1 MKPTALTASIM
12 FHAAVV
18 GALVWRYTPDARPQE
33 PEPIYFEILEEA
45 LVDESAGEPEN
56 QVEAEPQEVEEEP
69 PQAQEAVEQEVQEA
83 IEAQVEEETALDPQ
97 IAEVVE
103 LQTQEVIEPQTQEV
117 VEPQIPE
124 ESAPEL
130 LEAPQSSADTE
141 HAAVVSP
148 PTALNRITPVY
159 PRSARR
165 KGREG
170 CVTLD
175 VRVSPEGNV
184 VDADI
189 VASSG
194 FADLDHA
201 ALDAAS
207 SARFAPATQD
217 DAPIEGC
224 VRLTFDFK
232 LK

>member
-1 MKPTALTASIM
+1 MI
-12 FHAAVV
+12 HVAVV
-18 GALVWRYTPDARPQE
+18 GALVWRYTPDARPIE

-56 QVEAEPQEVEEEP
+56 QVETEPQELEIEP
-69 PQAQEAVEQEVQEA
+69 IVQEAVE
-83 IEAQVEEETALDPQ
+83 PQ
-97 IAEVVE
+97 
-103 LQTQEVIEPQTQEV
+103 TPEVIEPQMPEV
-117 VEPQIPE
+117 SLPEPP
-124 ESAPEL
+124 
-130 LEAPQSSADTE
+130 EAPQSSADCE
-141 HAAVVSP
+141 HAAIVSP
-148 PTALNRITPVY
+148 PTAMNRITPVY

-170 CVTLD
+170 CVTLE

-184 VDADI
+184 VDATI
-189 VASSG
+189 VATSG

-207 SARFAPATQD
+207 SAHFAPATQD
-217 DAPIEGC
+217 DTPIEGC

>member
-97 IAEVVE
+97 IAEVVDP
-103 LQTQEVIEPQTQEV
+103 QTQEVIEPQTQEV

-124 ESAPEL
+124 EFAPEL

-170 CVTLD
+170 CVTLE

-184 VDADI
+184 VDATI
-189 VASSG
+189 VATSG

-207 SARFAPATQD
+207 SARFAHATQD
-217 DAPIEGC
+217 DTPIEGC

>member
-18 GALVWRYTPDARPQE
+18 GALVWRYTPDAHPQE

-45 LVDESAGEPEN
+45 LSDESAGEPEN
-56 QVEAEPQEVEEEP
+56 QVETEPQEVEEEP
-69 PQAQEAVEQEVQEA
+69 PQAQEAVVQEVQEA

-97 IAEVVE
+97 IAEVVDP
-103 LQTQEVIEPQTQEV
+103 QTQEVIEPQTQETI
-117 VEPQIPE
+117 EPQISEEPVPE
-124 ESAPEL
+124 V
-130 LEAPQSSADTE
+130 PQSSAEFE

-148 PTALNRITPVY
+148 PTALNRIKPVY

>member
-18 GALVWRYTPDARPQE
+18 GALVWRYTPDARPIE

-45 LVDESAGEPEN
+45 LSDESAEAAER
-56 QVEAEPQEVEEEP
+56 QAEAEPQELEEETP
-69 PQAQEAVEQEVQEA
+69 EAQEAVEQEVQEA
-83 IEAQVEEETALDPQ
+83 IEAQLQEETAPEPE
-97 IAEVVE
+97 APEVVA
-103 LQTQEVIEPQTQEV
+103 PQQ
-117 VEPQIPE
+117 P
-124 ESAPEL
+124 
-130 LEAPQSSADTE
+130 EAPQSSADTE

-170 CVTLD
+170 RVTLD
-175 VRVSPEGNV
+175 VRVSPEGKV
-184 VDADI
+184 VDATV

-194 FADLDHA
+194 FADLDHS

-217 DAPIEGC
+217 DTPIEGC

>member
-1 MKPTALTASIM
+1 MRPTALAASIM
-12 FHAAVV
+12 IHVAVV
-18 GALVWRYTPDARPQE
+18 GALVWRYTPNARPQE

-45 LVDESAGEPEN
+45 LAEESAEEPEN
-56 QVEAEPQEVEEEP
+56 QVEPEPQELEIEP
-69 PQAQEAVEQEVQEA
+69 IVQEAVE
-83 IEAQVEEETALDPQ
+83 PQ
-97 IAEVVE
+97 
-103 LQTQEVIEPQTQEV
+103 TPEVIEPQMPEV
-117 VEPQIPE
+117 SLPEPP
-124 ESAPEL
+124 
-130 LEAPQSSADTE
+130 EAPQSSADCE
-141 HAAVVSP
+141 HAAIVSP
-148 PTALNRITPVY
+148 PTAMNRITPVY

-170 CVTLD
+170 CVTLE

-184 VDADI
+184 VEATI
-189 VASSG
+189 VATSG

-217 DAPIEGC
+217 DTPIEGC

>member
-18 GALVWRYTPDARPQE
+18 GALVWRYTPDAHPQE

-45 LVDESAGEPEN
+45 LSDESAEEPEN
-56 QVEAEPQEVEEEP
+56 QVEPEPQELEIEP
-69 PQAQEAVEQEVQEA
+69 IVQEAVE
-83 IEAQVEEETALDPQ
+83 PQ
-97 IAEVVE
+97 
-103 LQTQEVIEPQTQEV
+103 TPEVIEPQMPEV
-117 VEPQIPE
+117 SLPEPP
-124 ESAPEL
+124 
-130 LEAPQSSADTE
+130 EAPQSSADCE
-141 HAAVVSP
+141 HAAIVSP
-148 PTALNRITPVY
+148 PTAMNRITPVY

-170 CVTLD
+170 CVTLE

-184 VDADI
+184 VDATI
-189 VASSG
+189 VATSG

-217 DAPIEGC
+217 DTPIEGC

>member
-1 MKPTALTASIM
+1 MRPTALAASIM

-18 GALVWRYTPDARPQE
+18 GALVWRYTPNARPQE

-45 LVDESAGEPEN
+45 LAEESAEEPEN
-56 QVEAEPQEVEEEP
+56 QVEPEPQELEIEP
-69 PQAQEAVEQEVQEA
+69 IVQEAVE
-83 IEAQVEEETALDPQ
+83 PQ
-97 IAEVVE
+97 
-103 LQTQEVIEPQTQEV
+103 TPEVIEPQMPEV
-117 VEPQIPE
+117 SLPEPP
-124 ESAPEL
+124 
-130 LEAPQSSADTE
+130 EAPQSSADCE
-141 HAAVVSP
+141 HAAIVSP
-148 PTALNRITPVY
+148 PTAMNRITPVY

-170 CVTLD
+170 CVTLE

-184 VDADI
+184 VDATI
-189 VASSG
+189 VATSG

-217 DAPIEGC
+217 DTPIEGC

>member
-1 MKPTALTASIM
+1 MRPTALAASIM
-12 FHAAVV
+12 IHVAVV
-18 GALVWRYTPDARPQE
+18 GALVWRYTPNARPQE

-45 LVDESAGEPEN
+45 LAEESAEEPEN
-56 QVEAEPQEVEEEP
+56 QVEPEPQELEIEP
-69 PQAQEAVEQEVQEA
+69 IVQEAVE
-83 IEAQVEEETALDPQ
+83 PQ
-97 IAEVVE
+97 
-103 LQTQEVIEPQTQEV
+103 TPEVIEPQMPEV
-117 VEPQIPE
+117 SLPEPP
-124 ESAPEL
+124 
-130 LEAPQSSADTE
+130 EAPQSSADCE
-141 HAAVVSP
+141 HAAIVSP
-148 PTALNRITPVY
+148 PTAMNRITPVY

-170 CVTLD
+170 CVTLE

-184 VDADI
+184 VDATI
-189 VASSG
+189 VATSG

-217 DAPIEGC
+217 DTPIEGC

>member
-1 MKPTALTASIM
+1 MRPTALVASIM
-12 FHAAVV
+12 IHGAVV
-18 GALVWRYTPDARPQE
+18 GALVWRYTPDARPIE

-45 LVDESAGEPEN
+45 LSDESAEAAER
-56 QVEAEPQEVEEEP
+56 QAEAEPQELEEETP
-69 PQAQEAVEQEVQEA
+69 EAQEAVEQEVQEA
-83 IEAQVEEETALDPQ
+83 VEAQLQEETAPEMPE
-97 IAEVVE
+97 APEVVA
-103 LQTQEVIEPQTQEV
+103 PQ
-117 VEPQIPE
+117 PP
-124 ESAPEL
+124 
-130 LEAPQSSADTE
+130 EAPQSSADTE

-170 CVTLD
+170 RVTLD
-175 VRVSPEGNV
+175 VCVSPEGKV
-184 VDADI
+184 VDATV

-194 FADLDHA
+194 FADLDHS

-217 DAPIEGC
+217 DTPIEGC

>member
-45 LVDESAGEPEN
+45 LSDESAGEPEN
-56 QVEAEPQEVEEEP
+56 QVEAEPQELEEETP
-69 PQAQEAVEQEVQEA
+69 EAQESVEQEVQEA
-83 IEAQVEEETALDPQ
+83 IEAQLQEETAPEPE
-97 IAEVVE
+97 APEVVA
-103 LQTQEVIEPQTQEV
+103 PQ
-117 VEPQIPE
+117 PP
-124 ESAPEL
+124 
-130 LEAPQSSADTE
+130 EAPQSSADTE

-170 CVTLD
+170 RVTLD
-175 VRVSPEGNV
+175 VCVSPEGKV
-184 VDADI
+184 VDAT
-189 VASSG
+189 VVVSSG
-194 FADLDHA
+194 FADLDHS

-217 DAPIEGC
+217 DTPIEGC

>member
-45 LVDESAGEPEN
+45 LSDESAEAAER
-56 QVEAEPQEVEEEP
+56 QAEAEPQELEEETP
-69 PQAQEAVEQEVQEA
+69 EAQESVEQEVQEA
-83 IEAQVEEETALDPQ
+83 IEAQLQEETAPEPE
-97 IAEVVE
+97 APEVVA
-103 LQTQEVIEPQTQEV
+103 PQ
-117 VEPQIPE
+117 PP
-124 ESAPEL
+124 
-130 LEAPQSSADTE
+130 EAPQSSADTE

-170 CVTLD
+170 RVTLD
-175 VRVSPEGNV
+175 VCVSPEGKV
-184 VDADI
+184 VDAT
-189 VASSG
+189 VVVSSG
-194 FADLDHA
+194 FADLDHS

-217 DAPIEGC
+217 DTPIEGC

>member
-12 FHAAVV
+12 IHVAVV
-18 GALVWRYTPDARPQE
+18 GALVWRYTPDARPIE

-45 LVDESAGEPEN
+45 LSDESAPAPEN
-56 QVEAEPQEVEEEP
+56 QVEPEPQEVEEEP

-83 IEAQVEEETALDPQ
+83 IEAQVEGET
-97 IAEVVE
+97 
-103 LQTQEVIEPQTQEV
+103 
-117 VEPQIPE
+117 
-124 ESAPEL
+124 APEL

-170 CVTLD
+170 CVTLE

-184 VDADI
+184 VDATI
-189 VASSG
+189 VATSG

-217 DAPIEGC
+217 DTPIEGC

>member
-1 MKPTALTASIM
+1 MI
-12 FHAAVV
+12 HVAVV
-18 GALVWRYTPDARPQE
+18 GALVWRYTPNARPQE

-45 LVDESAGEPEN
+45 LAEESAEEPEN
-56 QVEAEPQEVEEEP
+56 HVEPEPQELEIEP
-69 PQAQEAVEQEVQEA
+69 IVQEAVE
-83 IEAQVEEETALDPQ
+83 PQ
-97 IAEVVE
+97 
-103 LQTQEVIEPQTQEV
+103 TPEVIEPQMPEV
-117 VEPQIPE
+117 SLPEPP
-124 ESAPEL
+124 
-130 LEAPQSSADTE
+130 EAPQSSADCE
-141 HAAVVSP
+141 HAAIVSP
-148 PTALNRITPVY
+148 PTAMNRITPVY

-170 CVTLD
+170 CVTLE

-184 VDADI
+184 VDATI
-189 VASSG
+189 VATSG

-217 DAPIEGC
+217 DTPIEGC

>member
-1 MKPTALTASIM
+1 MRPNALAASIM
-12 FHAAVV
+12 IHVAVV
-18 GALVWRYTPDARPQE
+18 GALVWRYTPDARPIE

-45 LVDESAGEPEN
+45 LSEESAPAPEN
-56 QVEAEPQEVEEEP
+56 QVEPEPQAPAEEP
-69 PQAQEAVEQEVQEA
+69 PKAQEAVEQEVQEA
-83 IEAQVEEETALDPQ
+83 IEAQVQEETAPEPE
-97 IAEVVE
+97 APEVVA
-103 LQTQEVIEPQTQEV
+103 PQ
-117 VEPQIPE
+117 PP
-124 ESAPEL
+124 
-130 LEAPQSSADTE
+130 EAPQSSADTE

-170 CVTLD
+170 RVTLD
-175 VRVSPEGNV
+175 VCVSPEGKV
-184 VDADI
+184 VDATV

-194 FADLDHA
+194 FADLDHS

-217 DAPIEGC
+217 DTPIEGC

>member
-18 GALVWRYTPDARPQE
+18 GALVWRYTPNARPKE

-45 LVDESAGEPEN
+45 LSDESAGEPEN

-97 IAEVVE
+97 IAEVVDP
-103 LQTQEVIEPQTQEV
+103 QTQEVIEPQTQETI
-117 VEPQIPE
+117 EPQISEEPVPE
-124 ESAPEL
+124 V
-130 LEAPQSSADTE
+130 PQSSAEFE
-141 HAAVVSP
+141 HAAVLSP

-207 SARFAPATQD
+207 SARFVPETQD

>member
-1 MKPTALTASIM
+1 MI
-12 FHAAVV
+12 HGAVV
-18 GALVWRYTPDARPQE
+18 GALVCRYTPDARPIE

-45 LVDESAGEPEN
+45 LSDESAEAAER
-56 QVEAEPQEVEEEP
+56 QAEAEPQELEEETP
-69 PQAQEAVEQEVQEA
+69 EAQEAVEQEVQEA
-83 IEAQVEEETALDPQ
+83 VEAQLQEETAPEPE
-97 IAEVVE
+97 APEVVA
-103 LQTQEVIEPQTQEV
+103 PQ
-117 VEPQIPE
+117 PP
-124 ESAPEL
+124 
-130 LEAPQSSADTE
+130 EAPQSSADTE

-170 CVTLD
+170 RVTLD
-175 VRVSPEGNV
+175 VCVSPEGKV
-184 VDADI
+184 VDAT
-189 VASSG
+189 VVVSSG
-194 FADLDHA
+194 FADLDHS

-217 DAPIEGC
+217 DTPIEGC

>member
-18 GALVWRYTPDARPQE
+18 GALVWRYTPDARPIE

-45 LVDESAGEPEN
+45 LSDESAEAAER
-56 QVEAEPQEVEEEP
+56 QAEAEPQELEEETP
-69 PQAQEAVEQEVQEA
+69 EAQEAVEQEVQDA
-83 IEAQVEEETALDPQ
+83 IEAQLQEETAPEPE
-97 IAEVVE
+97 APEVVA
-103 LQTQEVIEPQTQEV
+103 PQ
-117 VEPQIPE
+117 PP
-124 ESAPEL
+124 
-130 LEAPQSSADTE
+130 EAPQSSADTE

-170 CVTLD
+170 RVTLD
-175 VRVSPEGNV
+175 VRVSPEGKV
-184 VDADI
+184 VDATV

-194 FADLDHA
+194 FADLDHS

-217 DAPIEGC
+217 DTPIEGC

>member
-1 MKPTALTASIM
+1 MRPNALAASIM
-12 FHAAVV
+12 IHVAVV
-18 GALVWRYTPDARPQE
+18 GALVWRYTPDARPIE

-45 LVDESAGEPEN
+45 LSEESAPAPEN
-56 QVEAEPQEVEEEP
+56 QVEPEPQAPAEEP

-83 IEAQVEEETALDPQ
+83 IEAQVQEETAPEPE
-97 IAEVVE
+97 APEVVA
-103 LQTQEVIEPQTQEV
+103 PQ
-117 VEPQIPE
+117 PP
-124 ESAPEL
+124 
-130 LEAPQSSADTE
+130 EAPQSSADTE

-170 CVTLD
+170 RVTLD
-175 VRVSPEGNV
+175 VCVSPEGKV
-184 VDADI
+184 VDATV

-194 FADLDHA
+194 FADLDHS

-207 SARFAPATQD
+207 SARFASATQD
-217 DAPIEGC
+217 DTPIEGC

>member
-1 MKPTALTASIM
+1 MRPTALAASIM
-12 FHAAVV
+12 IHVAVV
-18 GALVWRYTPDARPQE
+18 GALVWRYTPDARPIK

-45 LVDESAGEPEN
+45 LSDESAEAAER
-56 QVEAEPQEVEEEP
+56 QAEAEPQELEEETP
-69 PQAQEAVEQEVQEA
+69 EAQEAVEQEVQEA
-83 IEAQVEEETALDPQ
+83 IEAQLQEETAPEMPE
-97 IAEVVE
+97 APEVVA
-103 LQTQEVIEPQTQEV
+103 PQ
-117 VEPQIPE
+117 PP
-124 ESAPEL
+124 
-130 LEAPQSSADTE
+130 EAPQSSADTE

-170 CVTLD
+170 RVTLD
-175 VRVSPEGNV
+175 VCVSPEGKV
-184 VDADI
+184 VDATV

-194 FADLDHA
+194 FADLDHS

-217 DAPIEGC
+217 DTPIEGC

>member
-18 GALVWRYTPDARPQE
+18 GALVWRYTPDAHPQE

-56 QVEAEPQEVEEEP
+56 QVEAEPQEVEEDP

-83 IEAQVEEETALDPQ
+83 IEAQVEGETAP
-97 IAEVVE
+97 
-103 LQTQEVIEPQTQEV
+103 EPE
-117 VEPQIPE
+117 
-124 ESAPEL
+124 APEVAAPQPP
-130 LEAPQSSADTE
+130 EAPQSSADTE

-170 CVTLD
+170 RVTLD
-175 VRVSPEGNV
+175 VCVSPEGKV
-184 VDADI
+184 VDATV

-194 FADLDHA
+194 FADLDHS

-217 DAPIEGC
+217 DTPIEGC

>member
-1 MKPTALTASIM
+1 MRPTALAASIM
-12 FHAAVV
+12 IHVAVV
-18 GALVWRYTPDARPQE
+18 GALVWRYTPNARPQE

-45 LVDESAGEPEN
+45 LAEESAEEPEN
-56 QVEAEPQEVEEEP
+56 QVEPEPQELEIEP
-69 PQAQEAVEQEVQEA
+69 IVQEAVE
-83 IEAQVEEETALDPQ
+83 PQ
-97 IAEVVE
+97 
-103 LQTQEVIEPQTQEV
+103 TPEVIEPQMSEV
-117 VEPQIPE
+117 SLPEPP
-124 ESAPEL
+124 
-130 LEAPQSSADTE
+130 EAPQSSADCE
-141 HAAVVSP
+141 HAAIVSP
-148 PTALNRITPVY
+148 PTAMNRITPVY

-170 CVTLD
+170 CVTLE

-184 VDADI
+184 VDATI
-189 VASSG
+189 VATSG

-217 DAPIEGC
+217 DTPIEGC

>member
-1 MKPTALTASIM
+1 MI
-12 FHAAVV
+12 HGAVV
-18 GALVWRYTPDARPQE
+18 GALVWRYTPDARPIE

-45 LVDESAGEPEN
+45 LYDESAEAAER
-56 QVEAEPQEVEEEP
+56 QAEAEPQELEEETP
-69 PQAQEAVEQEVQEA
+69 EAQEAVEQEVQEA
-83 IEAQVEEETALDPQ
+83 VEAQLQEETAPEMPE
-97 IAEVVE
+97 APEVV
-103 LQTQEVIEPQTQEV
+103 
-117 VEPQIPE
+117 
-124 ESAPEL
+124 APHPP
-130 LEAPQSSADTE
+130 EAPQSSADTE

-194 FADLDHA
+194 FADLDHS

-217 DAPIEGC
+217 DTPIEGC

>member
-45 LVDESAGEPEN
+45 LSDESAGEPEN

-83 IEAQVEEETALDPQ
+83 IEAQVEGET
-97 IAEVVE
+97 
-103 LQTQEVIEPQTQEV
+103 
-117 VEPQIPE
+117 
-124 ESAPEL
+124 APEL
-130 LEAPQSSADTE
+130 LEAPQSSADIE

-170 CVTLD
+170 RVTLD
-175 VRVSPEGNV
+175 VCVSPEGKV
-184 VDADI
+184 VDAT
-189 VASSG
+189 VVGSSG
-194 FADLDHA
+194 FADLDHS

-217 DAPIEGC
+217 DTPIEGC

>member
-1 MKPTALTASIM
+1 M
-12 FHAAVV
+12 
-18 GALVWRYTPDARPQE
+18 E

-45 LVDESAGEPEN
+45 LSDESAGEPEN

-83 IEAQVEEETALDPQ
+83 VEAQLQEETAP
-97 IAEVVE
+97 
-103 LQTQEVIEPQTQEV
+103 EPE
-117 VEPQIPE
+117 
-124 ESAPEL
+124 APEVAAPQPP
-130 LEAPQSSADTE
+130 EAPQSSADTE

-170 CVTLD
+170 RVTLD
-175 VRVSPEGNV
+175 VRVSPEGKV
-184 VDADI
+184 VDATV

-194 FADLDHA
+194 FADLDHS

-217 DAPIEGC
+217 DTPIEGC

>member
-18 GALVWRYTPDARPQE
+18 GALVWRYTPDARPIE

-45 LVDESAGEPEN
+45 LSDESAEAAER
-56 QVEAEPQEVEEEP
+56 QAEAEPQELEEETP
-69 PQAQEAVEQEVQEA
+69 EAQEAVEQEVQEA
-83 IEAQVEEETALDPQ
+83 IEAQLQEETAPEPE
-97 IAEVVE
+97 APEVVA
-103 LQTQEVIEPQTQEV
+103 PQ
-117 VEPQIPE
+117 PP
-124 ESAPEL
+124 
-130 LEAPQSSADTE
+130 EAPQSSADTE

-170 CVTLD
+170 RVTLD
-175 VRVSPEGNV
+175 VRVSPEGKV
-184 VDADI
+184 VDATV

-194 FADLDHA
+194 FADLDHS

-217 DAPIEGC
+217 DTPIEGC

>member
-18 GALVWRYTPDARPQE
+18 GALVWRYTSDARPQE

-45 LVDESAGEPEN
+45 LSDESAEAAER
-56 QVEAEPQEVEEEP
+56 QAEAEPQELEEETP
-69 PQAQEAVEQEVQEA
+69 EAQESVEQEVQDA
-83 IEAQVEEETALDPQ
+83 IEAQLQEETAP
-97 IAEVVE
+97 
-103 LQTQEVIEPQTQEV
+103 EPE
-117 VEPQIPE
+117 
-124 ESAPEL
+124 APEVAAPQPPK
-130 LEAPQSSADTE
+130 APQSSADTE

-170 CVTLD
+170 RVTLD
-175 VRVSPEGNV
+175 VCVSPEGKV
-184 VDADI
+184 VDAT
-189 VASSG
+189 VVVSSG
-194 FADLDHA
+194 FADLDHS

-217 DAPIEGC
+217 DTPIEGR

>member
-18 GALVWRYTPDARPQE
+18 GALVWRYTPDARPIE

-45 LVDESAGEPEN
+45 LSDESAGEPEN

-83 IEAQVEEETALDPQ
+83 IEAQVQEVVESQ
-97 IAEVVE
+97 IAEVAE
-103 LQTQEVIEPQTQEV
+103 PQTQDVIGPQTQEV
-117 VEPQIPE
+117 VEPQMLEVSVP
-124 ESAPEL
+124 ALP
-130 LEAPQSSADTE
+130 EAPQSSADTE

-170 CVTLD
+170 RVTLD
-175 VRVSPEGNV
+175 VCVSPEGNV

>member
-1 MKPTALTASIM
+1 MRTNALVASIM
-12 FHAAVV
+12 IHGAVV
-18 GALVWRYTPDARPQE
+18 GALVWRYTPDARPIE

-45 LVDESAGEPEN
+45 LSDESAEAAER
-56 QVEAEPQEVEEEP
+56 QAEAEPQDLEEEP

-83 IEAQVEEETALDPQ
+83 IEAQLQEETAPEPE
-97 IAEVVE
+97 APEVVA
-103 LQTQEVIEPQTQEV
+103 PQQ
-117 VEPQIPE
+117 P
-124 ESAPEL
+124 
-130 LEAPQSSADTE
+130 EAPQSSADTE

-170 CVTLD
+170 RVTLD
-175 VRVSPEGNV
+175 VRVSPEGKV
-184 VDADI
+184 VDATV

-194 FADLDHA
+194 FADLDHS

-217 DAPIEGC
+217 DTPIEGC

>member
-18 GALVWRYTPDARPQE
+18 GALVWRYTPDARPIE

-45 LVDESAGEPEN
+45 LSDESAEAAER
-56 QVEAEPQEVEEEP
+56 QAEAEPQELEEETP
-69 PQAQEAVEQEVQEA
+69 EAQESVEQEVQDA
-83 IEAQVEEETALDPQ
+83 IEAQLQEETAPEPE
-97 IAEVVE
+97 APEVV
-103 LQTQEVIEPQTQEV
+103 
-117 VEPQIPE
+117 
-124 ESAPEL
+124 APHPP
-130 LEAPQSSADTE
+130 EAPQSSADTE

-170 CVTLD
+170 RVTLD
-175 VRVSPEGNV
+175 VCVSPEGKV
-184 VDADI
+184 VDAT
-189 VASSG
+189 VVVSSG
-194 FADLDHA
+194 FADLDHS

-217 DAPIEGC
+217 DTPIEGC